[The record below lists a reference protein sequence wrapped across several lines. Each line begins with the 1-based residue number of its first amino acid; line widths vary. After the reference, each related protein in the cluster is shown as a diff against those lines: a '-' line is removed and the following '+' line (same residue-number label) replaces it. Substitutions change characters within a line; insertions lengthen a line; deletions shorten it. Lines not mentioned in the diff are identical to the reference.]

1 MAIYKI
7 PINLLICKNVTTT
20 NPLLLSLT
28 VSVGFANT
36 RAVHLTEGSRTRPA
50 SPDAALIHAN
60 SQFRLSKVSPLTL

>member
-20 NPLLLSLT
+20 NPLLSLT

-36 RAVHLTEGSRTRPA
+36 LAVHLTEGSRTRPA

-60 SQFRLSKVSPLTL
+60 LQFRLSKVSPLTL

>member
-36 RAVHLTEGSRTRPA
+36 RAVHLTEGSPA
-50 SPDAALIHAN
+50 QP
-60 SQFRLSKVSPLTL
+60 SQPGRGSDSCKFTV